1 MYIYLLNKY
10 DWNINFDF
18 MVVSINSKVLVKVVI
33 VVRYMEIKGIK
44 VLKII
49 CRVYLILIYY

>member
-18 MVVSINSKVLVKVVI
+18 MVVLINSKVLVKVVI